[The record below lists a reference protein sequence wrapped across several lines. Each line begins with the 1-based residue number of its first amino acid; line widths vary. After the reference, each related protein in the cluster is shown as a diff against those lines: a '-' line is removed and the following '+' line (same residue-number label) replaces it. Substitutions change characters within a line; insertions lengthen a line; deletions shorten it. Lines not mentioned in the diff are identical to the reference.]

1 MARPQTDI
9 DAGRIALLEVVD
21 DLIRKRGAVDISMTD
36 LAAAAGMSPSIYIV
50 FSTIKKRCL
59 RL

>member
-9 DAGRIALLEVVD
+9 DAGRTALLEVVD

-36 LAAAAGMSPSIYIV
+36 LAAAAGMSASKS
-50 FSTIKKRCL
+50 FFRQ
-59 RL
+59 